1 MMHRRG
7 KWGKTSSN
15 LFDIFLFCVVLFC
28 LFLLKMD
35 VSIIHDRDCTRPHY
49 TVGQELAEK
58 ERRSTK
64 MKSNV
69 KRERERE
76 RKRKKSPNSSSIR
89 LWTCW
94 CLFWFESIIQLYF
107 QIAFIRIDVNL
118 NELNSFWVAHY
129 ICLIAVL

>member
-1 MMHRRG
+1 
-7 KWGKTSSN
+7 
-15 LFDIFLFCVVLFC
+15 
-28 LFLLKMD
+28 MD

-76 RKRKKSPNSSSIR
+76 KEKEKKVRTVLR
-89 LWTCW
+89 LGCGHADV
-94 CLFWFESIIQLYF
+94 YF
-107 QIAFIRIDVNL
+107 DLKV
-118 NELNSFWVAHY
+118 
-129 ICLIAVL
+129 